1 MKKKD
6 LMLGAGI
13 IVIALAMLL
22 VMQLTRGEEGN
33 QIQVTL
39 DGKIYGTYSL
49 SKDQT
54 IEVKDGDF
62 YNRIRI
68 EDGKAYMEE
77 ANCPDGYCEEQ
88 GKISGHTQTIVC
100 LPHKLVVEVL
110 ENESDQNSGTSD
122 SEDAAPDTIAN
133 RKLANMAM
141 LVALA
146 MIFSYVESLIP
157 INFGIPGMKLGV
169 ANLVTVTGLY
179 FLDLPEVFLVV
190 VMRILLTG
198 FLFGNGMS
206 IIYSL
211 AGGIL
216 SFLVMALMK
225 KLKGFSV
232 AGVSI
237 AGGVSHNIGQIIV
250 ASIVVENLK
259 LVYYLPAL
267 LIAGTVTGFVMGMI
281 SKKLLPIV
289 KRESER
295 VAQIG

>member
-6 LMLGAGI
+6 LILGAGI

-22 VMQLTRGEEGN
+22 GMQLTRGEEGN
-33 QIQVTL
+33 QIRVML

-110 ENESDQNSGTSD
+110 ENENDQSFGTSD
-122 SEDAAPDTIAN
+122 PEDAAPDTIAN
-133 RKLANMAM
+133 DKGKQMNKNKKLANMAM

-169 ANLVTVTGLY
+169 ANLVTVTGMY
-179 FLDLPEVFLVV
+179 FLEFPEVFLVV

-206 IIYSL
+206 IVYSL

-225 KLKGFSV
+225 RLKGF
-232 AGVSI
+232 
-237 AGGVSHNIGQIIV
+237 
-250 ASIVVENLK
+250 
-259 LVYYLPAL
+259 P
-267 LIAGTVTGFVMGMI
+267 
-281 SKKLLPIV
+281 
-289 KRESER
+289 
-295 VAQIG
+295 

>member
-1 MKKKD
+1 MNK
-6 LMLGAGI
+6 
-13 IVIALAMLL
+13 
-22 VMQLTRGEEGN
+22 
-33 QIQVTL
+33 
-39 DGKIYGTYSL
+39 
-49 SKDQT
+49 
-54 IEVKDGDF
+54 
-62 YNRIRI
+62 
-68 EDGKAYMEE
+68 
-77 ANCPDGYCEEQ
+77 
-88 GKISGHTQTIVC
+88 
-100 LPHKLVVEVL
+100 
-110 ENESDQNSGTSD
+110 
-122 SEDAAPDTIAN
+122 N

-190 VMRILLTG
+190 VMLILLTG
-198 FLFGNGMS
+198 FLFGNVMS